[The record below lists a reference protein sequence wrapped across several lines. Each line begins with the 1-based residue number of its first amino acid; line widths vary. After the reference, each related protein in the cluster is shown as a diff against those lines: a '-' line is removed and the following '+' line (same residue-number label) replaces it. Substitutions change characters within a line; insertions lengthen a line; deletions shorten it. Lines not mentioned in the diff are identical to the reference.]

1 MKIAHALQLP
11 RCAGMLCRALGA
23 LALGVSGAAAL
34 AAPAGHAHEHGAV
47 KLDIGIEP
55 GKVSIAMESP
65 LDNLVGFER
74 APRNDAE
81 RKRADAAIAKLKA
94 AGTLFGFDAAAGCT
108 LAGVELAS
116 APLQIGRAPP
126 RAPDEEHAD
135 LDGDFR
141 FDCKDTGKI
150 TAIDVGLFKAFG
162 GMRRIDVQ
170 LVLPKGQMK
179 RTLVRPTAR
188 IVLAR

>member
-1 MKIAHALQLP
+1 MKIDHAVQRP
-11 RCAGMLCRALGA
+11 RCAKTMCCVLGA
-23 LALGVSGAAAL
+23 LALGLSGVASL

-108 LAGVELAS
+108 LAGVELVS
-116 APLQIGRAPP
+116 APLKLGKAEAQ
-126 RAPDEEHAD
+126 APDDEHAD
-135 LDGDFR
+135 LDGDFA
-141 FDCKDTGKI
+141 FDCKDVSKI
-150 TAIDVGLFKAFG
+150 TAIDVGLFKAFS
-162 GMRRIDVQ
+162 GMQRIDVQ
-170 LVLPKGQMK
+170 VAMPSGQRK
-179 RTLVRPTAR
+179 RTLTRPASR
-188 IVLAR
+188 FLLSR